1 MDLRDTIDNLENFGI
16 DLKLDSK
23 KAEAF
28 YCETIKQWFEQAKGY
43 VTTTITD
50 CEFSL
55 MEDHESNEIAIIYIF
70 ESVLRIK
77 PIDEAPYEVLLD
89 VLEFIAEHHKQTLE
103 VFNYLEGNGDIRD
116 PQVKRV
122 KKKIELEEDP
132 SSEEDSEDSEWI

>member
-77 PIDEAPYEVLLD
+77 PIEDAPYEVLLD

-103 VFNYLEGNGDIRD
+103 VFNYLEGNGDIKEA
-116 PQVKRV
+116 QVKRV
-122 KKKIELEEDP
+122 KKKIEPEEDS